1 MQSCFH
7 RSTLQSRNARLS
19 HLFRHMLHPSWQLVS
34 ILGEIYECLDK
45 NWDRNML
52 FANHFLTWCI
62 LNFKKL
68 LPSSEFLL
76 PSWKP
81 WRKVST
87 TFVHSSRNQSSF
99 WDPSFILK
107 IMELAPKAGFINNWT
122 NKNTLRCVVR
132 SEMFVVTFFPPTP
145 EYDWSLGL
153 VTSHLH
159 WSPIVGFL
167 QPTIC

>member
-1 MQSCFH
+1 MTDWLLMWILALNLDKGTWHWKILKPEFYSRSPIRRSRYKLPQWCEFTIRMQSCFH
-7 RSTLQSRNARLS
+7 QSTLQSRNARLS

-81 WRKVST
+81 WREVST
-87 TFVHSSRNQSSF
+87 TFVHSSRNHPFGIPPSS
-99 WDPSFILK
+99 W
-107 IMELAPKAGFINNWT
+107 
-122 NKNTLRCVVR
+122 R
-132 SEMFVVTFFPPTP
+132 
-145 EYDWSLGL
+145 
-153 VTSHLH
+153 
-159 WSPIVGFL
+159 
-167 QPTIC
+167 